1 MTCNLEEY
9 MRYTIVVLVLLLL
22 SACNNSK
29 SGINDRLLKVDLDE
43 QNVSVNDL
51 FERIE
56 VVPLETTDSCLIIM
70 PQKVNVADDKFYVF
84 DEKAPAVYVFDE
96 KGAFLSKVGK
106 KGQGP
111 GEYREIYDVIV
122 NSEKGTIN
130 MLSPFGSVY
139 VYNLKGDFIEEV
151 YLPDKSN
158 YQVMEDLND
167 DYLLTWTIPS
177 FSDEAG
183 ISIISKDSMKVVKEY
198 WRDKRLLNFQNP
210 RVFHKFDGEVYFS
223 TPFRNEVYAVSMDTL
238 RVAYQWE
245 FGDQNIEIDKYKF
258 TYESDNARE
267 EYALIV
273 RYLRDST
280 IPYIMSRQYQNN
292 DYYYAKLTFGFRT
305 WKNLFY
311 RKSDGKSLFFER
323 TSEGIKVEPLLF
335 TNEYIVCV
343 LPYEEYSS
351 YQSVL
356 NADEYKKLSSRTED
370 DNLCLVKFYFK

>member
-1 MTCNLEEY
+1 M
-9 MRYTIVVLVLLLL
+9 
-22 SACNNSK
+22 
-29 SGINDRLLKVDLDE
+29 DE

-56 VVPLETTDSCLIIM
+56 VVPLETTDSC
-70 PQKVNVADDKFYVF
+70 
-84 DEKAPAVYVFDE
+84 
-96 KGAFLSKVGK
+96 
-106 KGQGP
+106 
-111 GEYREIYDVIV
+111 
-122 NSEKGTIN
+122 
-130 MLSPFGSVY
+130 
-139 VYNLKGDFIEEV
+139 FIEEV